1 MRFDGRV
8 AVITGGASGIGRAT
22 AELMAAR
29 GANVAVL
36 DVHEAPAKEMV
47 SKIEGGESRVLFL
60 RVNVALAEEV
70 DQAVA
75 KVVDHWKH
83 VDILVASAGIQRYGT
98 ALTTSDSGWNE
109 VIGVNLNGA
118 WHAARACIPHMQKN
132 GGAIVNVASV
142 QSLASQNNVCAY
154 AVSKH
159 GLIGLT
165 RSMAID
171 FAPDRIRVNAVC
183 PGTVDTPML
192 SWAAS
197 LDADPTAV
205 FRACAEMHVLGR
217 IAQPAEIAEVIAF
230 LAHDRASFVTGA
242 VWTVDGGLLTRIGGA
257 PRIEKDN

>member
-1 MRFDGRV
+1 M
-8 AVITGGASGIGRAT
+8 
-22 AELMAAR
+22 
-29 GANVAVL
+29 
-36 DVHEAPAKEMV
+36 
-47 SKIEGGESRVLFL
+47 
-60 RVNVALAEEV
+60 
-70 DQAVA
+70 
-75 KVVDHWKH
+75 
-83 VDILVASAGIQRYGT
+83 ASAGIQRYGT

-118 WHAARACIPHMQKN
+118 WHAARACIPYMQKN

-197 LDADPTAV
+197 L
-205 FRACAEMHVLGR
+205 MR
-217 IAQPAEIAEVIAF
+217 IRQLCFGPVRKCMCLDESRNLVRS
-230 LAHDRASFVTGA
+230 LR
-242 VWTVDGGLLTRIGGA
+242 
-257 PRIEKDN
+257 

>member
-1 MRFDGRV
+1 MRFDGKV
-8 AVITGGASGIGRAT
+8 AVVTGGASGIGRAT
-22 AELMAAR
+22 AELLAAR

-36 DVHEAPAKEMV
+36 DVDEFAGREMV
-47 SKIEGGESRVLFL
+47 SQIEGGESRFLFL
-60 RVNVALAEEV
+60 RANVAQAEEV
-70 DQAVA
+70 EQAVS
-75 KVVDHWKH
+75 KVVDRWKRL
-83 VDILVASAGIQRYGT
+83 DILVASAGIQRYGT
-98 ALTTSDSGWNE
+98 ALTATDSIGDE
-109 VIGVNLNGA
+109 VMGINLNGA
-118 WHAARACIPHMQKN
+118 WYAARACIRCMQRT
-132 GGAIVNVASV
+132 GGSIVNVASA

-197 LDADPTAV
+197 LDADPPAV
-205 FRACAEMHVLGR
+205 FRACAEMHLLGR
-217 IAQPAEIAEVIAF
+217 IAKPGEIAEVIAF

-242 VWTVDGGLLTRIGGA
+242 VWTADGGLLTRIGGA
-257 PRIEKDN
+257 PRIEKKS